1 MPAAIRFDSHSIT
14 EHWSNF
20 PEIKSLFARIS
31 DVEKWVLDFD
41 AETALKIENWVEEI
55 DDKLDVIKTNHPA
68 LLTLLAFMSVSSS
81 MYLLQKLEERIPGLI
96 SNLSLSASDMA
107 ENEKYGRQSRILIE
121 RLAAA
126 HTQVSLSQLLNNK
139 RLALVYAAIDKV
151 QKRKGSSL

>member
-1 MPAAIRFDSHSIT
+1 MP
-14 EHWSNF
+14 
-20 PEIKSLFARIS
+20 L
-31 DVEKWVLDFD
+31 VDFD

>member
-14 EHWSNF
+14 EHWNNF
-20 PEIKSLFARIS
+20 PEIKYLFERIS

-55 DDKLDVIKTNHPA
+55 DDKLDVIKNNHPA

-81 MYLLQKLEERIPGLI
+81 MYLLQMLEVRIPGLI
-96 SNLSLSASDMA
+96 SNLSLSASKLAD
-107 ENEKYGRQSRILIE
+107 NEKYGRQSVILIE

-139 RLALVYAAIDKV
+139 RLALVYAALDKV

>member
-1 MPAAIRFDSHSIT
+1 
-14 EHWSNF
+14 
-20 PEIKSLFARIS
+20 
-31 DVEKWVLDFD
+31 
-41 AETALKIENWVEEI
+41 
-55 DDKLDVIKTNHPA
+55 
-68 LLTLLAFMSVSSS
+68 
-81 MYLLQKLEERIPGLI
+81 
-96 SNLSLSASDMA
+96 MA